1 MFAELAFALWN
12 GLSLVLALQL
22 GLWGVAFY
30 AGLFAVGLAAVA
42 SATLKQASQYNYNN
56 ARSTPK

>member
-1 MFAELAFALWN
+1 VFAELAFALWN

-42 SATLKQASQYNYNN
+42 SATIKQAWNN
-56 ARSTPK
+56 SNEN